1 MVTQKLRAAGSG
13 RMALCAAFIT
23 AMSLAAACDKMPL
36 LAPTGTIITL
46 IPTSNVVPVGGEVDI
61 IATVI
66 EQGVASTP
74 TTTPDTTTTTTTAT
88 TRAGAGTPVQNGTLV
103 SFTTTL
109 GRIEPSEARTQN
121 GQVRVKF
128 ISNGQSGTARVTAYS
143 GGASGTLENLL
154 IGTAAAS
161 RLLVSANPQSLG
173 SSGGTAE
180 VTALV
185 QDVGGTGLRGVPV
198 TFTTT
203 AGSVSP
209 STAIT
214 DDSGVARTT
223 ISTNREAV
231 VTAQAGDK
239 TGTATIRVSAP
250 IGLTLAVPETAN
262 VGAPA
267 RVTVNVSATANV
279 QDVVIDWGD
288 GQQTRLG
295 AIGGSVTVP
304 HTYPEPGFYTVTATA
319 TDAGGGRQT
328 VSNTISVGALAVS
341 LSASNPT
348 PLVGTPVTFTA
359 TVPVGTQVLRYT
371 WVFDDGVTQ
380 TTTDNSLQRVF
391 TSRGQK
397 VVRVDVTTVSGA
409 TGTDTTIINVQ

>member
-1 MVTQKLRAAGSG
+1 
-13 RMALCAAFIT
+13 MALCAAFIT

-66 EQGVASTP
+66 EQGVASTTP
-74 TTTPDTTTTTTTAT
+74 TPTPDPTATTPTAT

-128 ISNGQSGTARVTAYS
+128 ISNGQSGTAKVTAYS

-161 RLLVSANPQSLG
+161 RLLVTANPQSLG

-198 TFTTT
+198 TFSTT

-239 TGTATIRVSAP
+239 TGTATVRVSAP
-250 IGLTLAVPETAN
+250 IGLTLTVPETAN

-267 RVTVNVSATANV
+267 RFTVSVSATANV

-288 GQQTRLG
+288 GEQTRLG
-295 AIGGSVTVP
+295 AIGGSTSVP
-304 HTYPEPGFYTVTATA
+304 HTYDDPGSYTVTATA
-319 TDAGGGRQT
+319 TDVAGGRQT
-328 VSNTISVGALAVS
+328 VSNTVSVGALAVTI
-341 LSASNPT
+341 SASNPT
-348 PLVGTPVTFTA
+348 PLAGTPVTFTA
-359 TVPVGTQVLRYT
+359 TVPAGTQVRSYT

-380 TTTDNSLQRVF
+380 TTTGNTFPRVF

-409 TGTDTTIINVQ
+409 TGTATTIINVQ

>member
-1 MVTQKLRAAGSG
+1 
-13 RMALCAAFIT
+13 MALCAAFIS

-66 EQGVASTP
+66 EQGVAATP
-74 TTTPDTTTTTTTAT
+74 TTTPDATTTTPTAT

-161 RLLVSANPQSLG
+161 RLLVSVNPQSLG

-198 TFTTT
+198 TFSTT
-203 AGSVSP
+203 AGSLSP

-239 TGTATIRVSAP
+239 TGTATVRVSAP
-250 IGLTLAVPETAN
+250 IGLSLTVPETAT

-267 RVTVNVSATANV
+267 RVTVGVSATANV
-279 QDVVIDWGD
+279 QDVVVHWGD
-288 GQQTRLG
+288 GEQTPLG
-295 AIGGSVTVP
+295 AISVPTTVS
-304 HTYPEPGFYTVTATA
+304 HSYDEPGSYTVTATA
-319 TDAGGGRQT
+319 VDAGGGRQS
-328 VSNTISVGALAVS
+328 VSNTINVGALAVTI
-341 LSASNPT
+341 SASNSN
-348 PLVGTPVTFTA
+348 PLVGTSVTFTA
-359 TVPVGTQVLRYT
+359 TVPAGTQVARYT
-371 WVFDDGVTQ
+371 WVFDDGTTQ
-380 TTTDNSLQRVF
+380 TTTGNTTSRVF

-397 VVRVDVTTVSGA
+397 VVRVDVTAVSGA
-409 TGTDTTIINVQ
+409 IGTATTIINVV